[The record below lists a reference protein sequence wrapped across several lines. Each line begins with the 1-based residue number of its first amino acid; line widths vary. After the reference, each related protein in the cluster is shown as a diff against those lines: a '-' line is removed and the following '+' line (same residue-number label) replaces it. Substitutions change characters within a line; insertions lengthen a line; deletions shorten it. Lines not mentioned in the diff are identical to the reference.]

1 MDIGVEGVGVDRGES
16 SSMTMISGSEAAA
29 ECSER
34 SEAPEEDS
42 ESLVRSITS
51 SCTLSLAAFSASW
64 RARAPEAQAFSSR
77 ALRSAACGEHMPES
91 ESE

>member
-1 MDIGVEGVGVDRGES
+1 MGVEGVGVDKGES
-16 SSMTMISGSEAAA
+16 SSMTMISGSDDEAGRSAG
-29 ECSER
+29 

-77 ALRSAACGEHMPES
+77 ALRSAACHGKLPELES
-91 ESE
+91 E